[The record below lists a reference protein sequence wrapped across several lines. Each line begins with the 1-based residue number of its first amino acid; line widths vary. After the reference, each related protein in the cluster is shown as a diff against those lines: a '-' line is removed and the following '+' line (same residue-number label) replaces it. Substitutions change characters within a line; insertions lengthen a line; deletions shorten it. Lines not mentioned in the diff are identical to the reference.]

1 MKILINECNNKIN
14 ELTNEIER
22 KDEQLKLMVNFSKNL
37 NNENKSNV
45 KELTKQAVQTIKLF
59 YSNLNKNNDI
69 FEDEN
74 SNKIFI
80 SDKDDFNLK
89 NSSKNWSYGEL
100 LPFY

>member
-1 MKILINECNNKIN
+1 MIKEREKIINECNNKIN

-59 YSNLNKNNDI
+59 YSI
-69 FEDEN
+69 
-74 SNKIFI
+74 
-80 SDKDDFNLK
+80 
-89 NSSKNWSYGEL
+89 
-100 LPFY
+100 